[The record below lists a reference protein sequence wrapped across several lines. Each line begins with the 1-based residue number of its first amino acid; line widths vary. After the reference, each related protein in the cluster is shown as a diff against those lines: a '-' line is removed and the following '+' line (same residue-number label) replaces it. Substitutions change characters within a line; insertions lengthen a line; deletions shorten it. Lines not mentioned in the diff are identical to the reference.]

1 MKKKFESAEVRVIK
15 FEAMDIMTASDP
27 FADPAFTAAL
37 DACAKILT
45 YDTVG
50 KTVQGTEVTKA
61 IVDAVI
67 SASTELNQGNSAA
80 AHLKQIT
87 AIAGCVTK

>member
-27 FADPAFTAAL
+27 FADPAFTDAL
-37 DACAKILT
+37 KACASILS
-45 YDTVG
+45 YDSIG
-50 KTVQGTEVTKA
+50 KKVQGTEVTQE

-67 SASTELNQGNSAA
+67 SASTMLDNGKSAA
-80 AHLKQIT
+80 AHLKQIN